1 MEEMEKLVIE
11 FKFLYKLLYNSELNL
26 DYYKIDNTF
35 LLNNAISNLDSIK
48 NEIENL
54 QIEFNKL
61 KNNKNSENSEI
72 LEDLEN
78 SYIYGYHGMKHDFET
93 IKNKYK

>member
-26 DYYKIDNTF
+26 VYNKIDNTF
-35 LLNNAISNLDSIK
+35 LLNNTISNLDSIK

-54 QIEFNKL
+54 QIEFDESNKL
-61 KNNKNSENSEI
+61 KNNKNSEI

-78 SYIYGYHGMKHDFET
+78 SYIYGFHGMKHDFET

>member
-1 MEEMEKLVIE
+1 MEKLVIE

-26 DYYKIDNTF
+26 VYNKIDNTF
-35 LLNNAISNLDSIK
+35 LLNNTISNLDSIK

-54 QIEFNKL
+54 QIEFDESNKL
-61 KNNKNSENSEI
+61 KNNKNSEI

-78 SYIYGYHGMKHDFET
+78 SYIYGFHGMKHDFET

>member
-1 MEEMEKLVIE
+1 MEKLVIE

-26 DYYKIDNTF
+26 VYNKIDNTF
-35 LLNNAISNLDSIK
+35 ILNNTISNLESIK

-54 QIEFNKL
+54 QIEFDEFNKL
-61 KNNKNSENSEI
+61 KNNKNSEI

-78 SYIYGYHGMKHDFET
+78 SYIYGFHGMKHDFET